1 MSLSVGLQQRQP
13 EAGGSNGK
21 GRPLVL
27 PFCGGLHYEEHGLE
41 DSWLS
46 GTHPGSRTC
55 SLLSAF
61 LAALICPSALL
72 SPLPPTSQ
80 LLSSSCFLSC
90 ETAGLSQPRGCCQAD
105 SGIPASAGTAP
116 GSQGCGPEYPLLL
129 QSQRAQGV
137 TQDLGPRH
145 SWHHSGVGREQVG
158 LLED

>member
-1 MSLSVGLQQRQP
+1 MSLSVGQQQRQL

-27 PFCGGLHYEEHGLE
+27 QFCGGLHYEEHGLE

-46 GTHPGSRTC
+46 GTSVWNLQ
-55 SLLSAF
+55 SLSVF

-116 GSQGCGPEYPLLL
+116 GSQGCGPKHPLLL
-129 QSQRAQGV
+129 RSQRAQEV